1 MITLQYVNDLAIAS
15 AKQTIKD
22 NQVFFTPLMARV
34 LNTEKLKKI
43 FLLEFRNYELSV
55 SPDTNFIRLLNRLPH
70 FS

>member
-22 NQVFFTPLMARV
+22 NEIYFTPLMARV

-43 FLLEFRNYELSV
+43 FLLEFRNYEISV
-55 SPDTNFIRLLNRLPH
+55 SKDTNFIRLLNRLPH